1 MGTKWGRSLH
11 VQRKMWTNASTLSGS
26 RINKPMTQM
35 IYNLRTLDHVNIG
48 TASFHMTLQNVI
60 HLSSFGAMFKNC
72 FIFYLKSDA
81 KGRNR
86 QNKNN

>member
-1 MGTKWGRSLH
+1 MGKKLTCTK
-11 VQRKMWTNASTLSGS
+11 KMWTNASTLSGS

-35 IYNLRTLDHVNIG
+35 LYNLRTLDRVNIG

-60 HLSSFGAMFKNC
+60 HLSSFGARFKNC